1 MSDYKEREVLE
12 EQCQLFTVPTPSL
25 CIAIHR
31 HVCIWASFFSV
42 LCICAFVLITS
53 GLLASFSASI
63 GFQLVLFKYCF
74 FSASPLDF
82 AALFYFMYY
91 LYSFSP
97 FHFLKRPEHCCLKF
111 SFKRNSYD
119 FCILLLLSFHDKFL
133 SRINVFF
140 SFSIVGKDKVDGSFH
155 VFVADWEC

>member
-1 MSDYKEREVLE
+1 MFVFGHLSS
-12 EQCQLFTVPTPSL
+12 LFYVYVHL
-25 CIAIHR
+25 CLSP
-31 HVCIWASFFSV
+31 VVYLLPSV
-42 LCICAFVLITS
+42 L
-53 GLLASFSASI
+53 LLVFSWFYSSI
-63 GFQLVLFKYCF
+63 VFSQLLHWTL
-74 FSASPLDF
+74 P
-82 AALFYFMYY
+82 ALFYFMCC

-140 SFSIVGKDKVDGSFH
+140 SFSIVGKDKVDSSFH
-155 VFVADWEC
+155 VFVADFGNLNSKTH